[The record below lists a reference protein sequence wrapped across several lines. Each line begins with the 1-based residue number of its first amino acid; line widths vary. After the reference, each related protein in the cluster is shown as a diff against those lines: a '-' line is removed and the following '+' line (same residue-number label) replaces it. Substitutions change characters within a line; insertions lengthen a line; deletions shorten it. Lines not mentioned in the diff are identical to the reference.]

1 LWAETL
7 VTRTDYEYMAFP
19 RLIALAELGWS
30 PATRLGWDDF
40 RRRIGAQGARLAA
53 LGVNFARLPG
63 IDWTW

>member
-1 LWAETL
+1 ME
-7 VTRTDYEYMAFP
+7 FP

-30 PATRLGWDDF
+30 PAIRHNWDDF
-40 RRRIGAQGARLAA
+40 RRRVGGQGARLAA